1 MLIFLHMTDRSK
13 SLLFLALLAL
23 AAGPVAAA
31 EYEEPTVDSI
41 SVTGRVPFGRGHLLD
56 GSGLEEGASLFS
68 ITRSEV
74 RSAIMSNLVSRGYLE
89 AEVTVTWPS
98 WRDTMSVV
106 SVDVSPGMQS
116 MAGGVVLGGV
126 GVFSPKRISGMY
138 PLDPGDAVTP
148 EALGRFEQDVQSLY
162 QRYGYARAR
171 VNVYAA
177 SGDTAAADSGRVL
190 RTVECHVEEG
200 SRLYMGDVEVKGLR
214 TVREQVV
221 TREIPLA
228 RGDSLNMVLLRES
241 VGDIYSVGLFRDVR
255 FQYPGLDEESDTVD
269 VRVMVT
275 EKDYHRVDLGTGYL
289 SPYAVLGSAYWE
301 HPNIWGNNQRL
312 RIGATYKRYLGKDG
326 GDVFEPEMTYTEPWF
341 LSTRWEW
348 NLGLSYTYFQLP
360 SLEERSLETST
371 GLQRELARDLK
382 LGLGYSLDRDR
393 IRAGLEEGGYE
404 ETDWTTSS
412 RVWTQLAHDTRDP
425 LLDPVRGHYISG
437 RAELSGGPLGGRD
450 FYKLEGEARVMRTMT
465 RGLVLAWRL
474 KGGTVFPFG
483 ESSIVPPKDRF
494 YLGGSST
501 VRGYGFRDIG
511 PEDEEG
517 NPLGGR
523 VMALGNAEV
532 RVSVWGPVGTAL
544 FVDVGGLWQT
554 TDEIAAGS
562 TGFGTGIGIRVS
574 TPFGPIRLD
583 YGFAP
588 TWRESLRRG
597 RVYIALGQAF

>member
-1 MLIFLHMTDRSK
+1 MLIFLHMIERLRWLAVS
-13 SLLFLALLAL
+13 ALLLA
-23 AAGPVAAA
+23 AAGPATAAD
-31 EYEEPTVDSI
+31 YEEPTVDSI
-41 SVTGRVPFGRGHLLD
+41 SVTGHLPFGRGRLLAGTD
-56 GSGLEEGASLFS
+56 LEEGTSLFT
-68 ITRSEV
+68 ITRGEV
-74 RSAIMSNLVSRGYLE
+74 RATVMSNLVSRGYLE

-98 WRDTMSVV
+98 WRDTLSVV
-106 SVDVSPGMQS
+106 AVDVRPGLQS
-116 MAGGVVLGGV
+116 LFAGLVLGGID
-126 GVFSPKRISGMY
+126 VFSPKRISRLF
-138 PLDPGDAVTP
+138 PLEAAEVITP
-148 EALGRFEQDVQSLY
+148 EILAGFEQSVKNLY
-162 QRYGYARAR
+162 QEHGYARAS
-171 VNVYAA
+171 VSAYVS
-177 SGDTAAADSGRVL
+177 SGDTSAVDSGQVL

-200 SRLYMGDVEVKGLR
+200 RRLYMGNVDVKGLQ

-228 RGDSLNMVLLRES
+228 LGDSLNMVLLRES

-255 FQYPGLDEESDTVD
+255 FEYPGLSEQSDTVD
-269 VRVMVT
+269 IRVMVT
-275 EKDYHRVDLGTGYL
+275 EKDYRRIDLGTGYL
-289 SPYAVLGSAYWE
+289 SPYAVLGSVYWE

-312 RIGATYKRYLGKDG
+312 RIGATYKRYVGTDG

-348 NLGLSYTYFQLP
+348 NLGLSFTYFQLP
-360 SLEERSLETST
+360 SLEERSLSAST
-371 GLQRELARDLK
+371 GLKRDLTRD
-382 LGLGYSLDRDR
+382 LALTLGYSLERDR
-393 IRAGLEEGGYE
+393 IRAGLESGGYE

-412 RVWTQLAHDTRDP
+412 RVWTRLAHDTRDP

-450 FYKLEGEARVMRTMT
+450 FYKLEGEARFMRSLTSS
-465 RGLVLAWRL
+465 LVLAWRL

-483 ESSIVPPKDRF
+483 ETSIVPPKDRF

-511 PEDEEG
+511 PEDEDG

-523 VMALGNAEV
+523 VVALGNAET
-532 RVSVWGPVGTAL
+532 RVSVWGPVSTAV
-544 FVDVGGLWQT
+544 FIDVGGLWQST
-554 TDEIAAGS
+554 GEIAAGS

-588 TWRESLRRG
+588 TWRESVRRG

>member
-1 MLIFLHMTDRSK
+1 MLIFLHMTARIK
-13 SLLFLALLAL
+13 RLLFLVLLAL
-23 AAGPVAAA
+23 TAAPAAAG
-31 EYEEPTVDSI
+31 YEEPTVDSI
-41 SVTGRVPFGRGHLLD
+41 SVTGRAPFGRGRLLD
-56 GSGLEEGASLFS
+56 GSGLEDGASLFT

-74 RSAIMSNLVSRGYLE
+74 RSAILSNLVSRGYLE

-106 SVDVSPGMQS
+106 SVDVIPGMQS
-116 MAGGVVLGGV
+116 MAGGLVLGGV
-126 GVFSPKRISGMY
+126 SVFSPKRISGMY
-138 PLDPGDAVTP
+138 PLEPGDVVTP
-148 EALGRFEQDVQSLY
+148 EALGRFEQDVQKLY

-171 VNVYAA
+171 VNVHAA

-241 VGDIYSVGLFRDVR
+241 VGDIYSLGLFRDVR
-255 FQYPGLDEESDTVD
+255 FQYPGLSEDTDTVD
-269 VRVMVT
+269 IQVMVT

-348 NLGLSYTYFQLP
+348 NLGLSYTHFQLP
-360 SLEERSLETST
+360 SLEERSFEAST
-371 GLQRELARDLK
+371 GLQRELAQNLT
-382 LGLGYSLDRDR
+382 LELGYSLNRDR

-412 RVWTQLAHDTRDP
+412 RVWTQLAHDTRAP

-450 FYKLEGEARVMRTMT
+450 FYKLEGEARVMRTVT
-465 RGLVLAWRL
+465 RSLVLAWRL

-511 PEDEEG
+511 PEDEQG

-523 VMALGNAEV
+523 VVTLGNAEV

-544 FVDVGGLWQT
+544 FMDVGGLWRT

-562 TGFGTGIGIRVS
+562 TGFGAGFGIRVS

-583 YGFAP
+583 YGFTP

>member
-1 MLIFLHMTDRSK
+1 MTERCK
-13 SLLFLALLAL
+13 RLLPWALLLAFLA
-23 AAGPVAAA
+23 PRAAA
-31 EYEEPTVDSI
+31 EYEEPKVDSV
-41 SVTGRVPFGRGHLLD
+41 SVTGRLPFGRGALL
-56 GSGLEEGASLFS
+56 GGTGLEEGTSLFT

-74 RSAIMSNLVSRGYLE
+74 RSTVMGNLLSRGYLD
-89 AEVTVTWPS
+89 AEVGVSWPS
-98 WRDTMSVV
+98 WRDTLSVV
-106 SVDVSPGMQS
+106 TVHVSPGLQNL
-116 MAGGVVLGGV
+116 AGGLVLNGID
-126 GVFSPKRISGMY
+126 VFSPKRISGMY
-138 PLDPGDAVTP
+138 PLDPGDVMAPGDLT
-148 EALGRFEQDVQSLY
+148 GFEQAVKTLY
-162 QRYGYARAR
+162 QRYGYARAG
-171 VNVYAA
+171 VNVYAS
-177 SGDTAAADSGRVL
+177 SGDTVSADSGQVL

-200 SRLYMGDVEVKGLR
+200 DRLYMGEVEVRGLK
-214 TVREQVV
+214 TVRTRVV
-221 TREIPLA
+221 VREIPLD

-241 VGDIYSVGLFRDVR
+241 VGDIYSLGLFRDVR
-255 FQYPGLDEESDTVD
+255 FEYPGLSEETDTVD
-269 VRVMVT
+269 IRVIVT
-275 EKDYHRVDLGTGYL
+275 EKDYRKVDLGTGYL

-312 RIGATYKRYLGKDG
+312 RIGATYKRYLGSDG

-360 SLEERSLETST
+360 SLEERSLEAGT
-371 GLQRELARDLK
+371 GLKRELARDLT
-382 LGLGYSLDRDR
+382 LSLGYSLDRDR

-412 RVWTQLAHDTRDP
+412 RIWTQLSHDTRDP
-425 LLDPVRGHYISG
+425 LLDPVRGHYLSG
-437 RAELSGGPLGGRD
+437 RVELSGGPLGGRD
-450 FYKLEGEARVMRTMT
+450 FYRLESEARVMRRITG
-465 RGLVLAWRL
+465 GLVLAWRL
-474 KGGTVFPFG
+474 KGGTVSPFG

-532 RVSVWGPVGTAL
+532 RVSVYGPVGTAL
-544 FVDVGGLWQT
+544 FTDVGGLWQT
-554 TDEIAAGS
+554 TGEIAAGS

-588 TWRESLRRG
+588 TWREGLRRG
-597 RVYIALGQAF
+597 RAYIALGQAF